1 MPITPNDWGGCK
13 WLSIHI
19 TCYYVDVAFGRNVDR
34 QKQLHA
40 WLKLSA
46 PMLPCG
52 VCERH
57 FAKFMTDTPLPD
69 VKAYEPGET
78 PYLRWSIQAHNN
90 VRARQHKPLA
100 DEEVVVLSYKSG
112 KMYGADKYLAAPNAR
127 TSLSTTDVQETPNDA
142 DPSDA
147 STSDLNSYKITT
159 FILAGLLGAALIAA
173 LAFWIAHRPRKRR
186 IPELSD

>member
-19 TCYYVDVAFGRNVDR
+19 TCYYVDIVFGRNLDR
-34 QKQLHA
+34 QTQLHA

-52 VCERH
+52 VCEHH
-57 FAKFMTDTPLPD
+57 FDKFIKDNPLPE

-78 PYLRWSIQAHNN
+78 PYLRWSIRAHNN
-90 VRARQHKPLA
+90 VRSRQHKPLA
-100 DEEVVVLSYKSG
+100 DEDLVVLSYKSG
-112 KMYGADKYLAAPNAR
+112 KMYGADKPTSMDSTQTGLAVSDPPSSSEAEASG
-127 TSLSTTDVQETPNDA
+127 TS
-142 DPSDA
+142 A
-147 STSDLNSYKITT
+147 SELNGYKITT
-159 FILAGLLGAALIAA
+159 YILTGLLSAGILALLIY
-173 LAFWIAHRPRKRR
+173 WIVHRPRTRR